1 MSANNPEADEEI
13 VSTTYFEKIPLWS
26 SDVNSSRF
34 EVMADEISGRIPVTR
49 LESWRDFTHLLEDSF
64 FNRIGVQL
72 AFRGHRRFDWSLMP
86 TLGRLPT
93 SGIVSEELAQD
104 QLAFFKRAVRGRI
117 PDPSL
122 VDDAEEDEL
131 WSVGQH
137 HGLMTPLLDWT
148 YSPYV
153 ALFFAF
159 AKPDSDTEDDNPYR
173 SIYVI
178 NKSFVDDGGICP
190 DIRVLEP
197 RKDNHGRLV
206 NQAGLFTF
214 SPTDATIENKLTDVL
229 TGENTGD
236 EELKNADEKTQ
247 PEILAK
253 YICKI
258 YIKNEER
265 EACIRHLRRMNVHHA
280 SLFPDLIGASEYCNI
295 LISEDYIR
303 QLEERRR
310 RENEMKAAAKE
321 AEASKETE
329 EHTIETPPEISGEG
343 VEAIAAILKTPG
355 DAQQVEPGRL
365 DLIAE
370 KLEAAL
376 SKHLVVDWKDRES
389 ALAKLRNIG
398 RVTLRRFGYPPNLRD
413 DVLEQILDHLKAGEA
428 AMTAPA
434 KKAAKKLPKK
444 KTPSRKASKKTP
456 KKKGVKQASKK
467 APKKRK

>member
-1 MSANNPEADEEI
+1 MSSVGPQPDEEG
-13 VSTTYFEKIPLWS
+13 VSTTYFEKIPLWTSDGS
-26 SDVNSSRF
+26 SPRF
-34 EVMADEISGRIPVTR
+34 EIMADDISGRIPVTR
-49 LESWRDFTHLLEDSF
+49 LESWRDYTNLLEDIF

-72 AFRGHRRFDWSLMP
+72 AYRGHRRYDWSLMP
-86 TLGRLPT
+86 TLGRLPS
-93 SGIVSEELAQD
+93 SGIVSTELAQV

-122 VDDAEEDEL
+122 VDEAEEDEL

-173 SIYVI
+173 SVYVL
-178 NKSFVDDGGICP
+178 NKTFVDDDKVCP

-229 TGENTGD
+229 SGENTGD
-236 EELKNADEKTQ
+236 EELKGADEASQ

-258 YIKNEER
+258 YIRNEER

-303 QLEERRR
+303 QAEEQKRLESEYRRVP
-310 RENEMKAAAKE
+310 E
-321 AEASKETE
+321 SKEGE
-329 EHTIETPPEISGEG
+329 VDSPEVPIEDQIEVSGEG
-343 VEAIAAILKTPG
+343 IDAVTAFLKAPEEAH
-355 DAQQVEPGRL
+355 QVEPGRL

-370 KLEAAL
+370 KLFTAL
-376 SKHLVVDWKDRES
+376 SKHMVVDWKERDS
-389 ALAKLRNIG
+389 ALAKLRNVG
-398 RVTLRRFGYPPNLRD
+398 RVTLRKFGYPLNLRD
-413 DVLEQILDHLKAGEA
+413 QVLEQILDHLAREV
-428 AMTAPA
+428 TEP
-434 KKAAKKLPKK
+434 
-444 KTPSRKASKKTP
+444 
-456 KKKGVKQASKK
+456 
-467 APKKRK
+467 

>member
-1 MSANNPEADEEI
+1 
-13 VSTTYFEKIPLWS
+13 
-26 SDVNSSRF
+26 
-34 EVMADEISGRIPVTR
+34 
-49 LESWRDFTHLLEDSF
+49 
-64 FNRIGVQL
+64 
-72 AFRGHRRFDWSLMP
+72 
-86 TLGRLPT
+86 
-93 SGIVSEELAQD
+93 
-104 QLAFFKRAVRGRI
+104 VRGRI

-122 VDDAEEDEL
+122 VNEAEEDEL

-173 SIYVI
+173 SVYVL
-178 NKSFVDDGGICP
+178 NKTFVGDDKVCP

-229 TGENTGD
+229 SGENTGD
-236 EELKNADEKTQ
+236 EELKGADEASQ

-258 YIKNEER
+258 YIRNEER

-303 QLEERRR
+303 QVEDRKRLESEHRRAT
-310 RENEMKAAAKE
+310 ENMEGE
-321 AEASKETE
+321 VDSPEVLIEDQTE
-329 EHTIETPPEISGEG
+329 VSVEG
-343 VEAIAAILKTPG
+343 IDAVTAILKAPEE
-355 DAQQVEPGRL
+355 AQQVEPGRL

-370 KLEAAL
+370 ELFTAL
-376 SKHLVVDWKDRES
+376 LKHMVVDWKDRVS
-389 ALAKLRNIG
+389 AQAKLRNVG
-398 RVTLRRFGYPPNLRD
+398 RVTLRKFGYPLNLRD
-413 DVLEQILDHLKAGEA
+413 QVLDQILDHLAREV
-428 AMTAPA
+428 TEP
-434 KKAAKKLPKK
+434 
-444 KTPSRKASKKTP
+444 
-456 KKKGVKQASKK
+456 
-467 APKKRK
+467 